1 MMIQGVRADTG
12 GREGKWVGLI
22 IVFILSFATVAIP
35 FHQAESHV
43 KAVLDHQILVTDV
56 EQENLAMLSELRLAH
71 EEIRDLRMDLD
82 GEWPSVVSLKDEW
95 VAPFVEDQ
103 SWKRKGSH
111 NWLLD
116 ERGYYFSTPS
126 EYATP
131 SEQATSSEDTVPS
144 EYATPSEQATSSEDT
159 VPSEY
164 AASSDHGFAD
174 SFILNA
180 NSVSP
185 EIWIFFGGVAKQPA
199 TFDQHTL
206 ESSGWKMV
214 VNESEVEQYHASSH

>member
-35 FHQAESHV
+35 FHQAESHIE
-43 KAVLDHQILVTDV
+43 AVLDHQILVTDV

-71 EEIRDLRMDLD
+71 EEIRDLRTDSD
-82 GEWPSVVSLKDEW
+82 GEWPSVASLKDEW

-103 SWKRKGSH
+103 SWKRKGAH
-111 NWLLD
+111 TWLLD

-131 SEQATSSEDTVPS
+131 SEQATPTE
-144 EYATPSEQATSSEDT
+144 
-159 VPSEY
+159 
-164 AASSDHGFAD
+164 HGFAD

-185 EIWIFFGGVAKQPA
+185 EIWIFFGGVASQP
-199 TFDQHTL
+199 TNFDENTL
-206 ESSGWKMV
+206 ESAGWKMV
-214 VNESEVEQYHASSH
+214 VNESEVELHDASSH

>member
-1 MMIQGVRADTG
+1 MMIQSVRADTG

-22 IVFILSFATVAIP
+22 IVFILCFATVAIP

-43 KAVLDHQILVTDV
+43 KAALEHQVLVTDV

-82 GEWPSVVSLKDEW
+82 GEWPSVMSLKDGW

-111 NWLLD
+111 AWLLD
-116 ERGYYFSTPS
+116 ERGYYFSTPN
-126 EYATP
+126 EL
-131 SEQATSSEDTVPS
+131 
-144 EYATPSEQATSSEDT
+144 
-159 VPSEY
+159 
-164 AASSDHGFAD
+164 GFAD

-185 EIWIFFGGVAKQPA
+185 EIWIFFGGVAKQPSA
-199 TFDQHTL
+199 FDEHTL
-206 ESSGWKMV
+206 ESKGWKMV
-214 VNESEVEQYHASSH
+214 VNESEVEQHHASDAH

>member
-22 IVFILSFATVAIP
+22 ILFILSFSTVAIP

-71 EEIRDLRMDLD
+71 EEIRDLRMDSD
-82 GEWPSVVSLKDEW
+82 GEWPSVASLKDEW

-111 NWLLD
+111 AWVLD
-116 ERGYYFSTPS
+116 ERGYYFSS
-126 EYATP
+126 P
-131 SEQATSSEDTVPS
+131 SEQATPTE
-144 EYATPSEQATSSEDT
+144 
-159 VPSEY
+159 
-164 AASSDHGFAD
+164 HGSAD

-206 ESSGWKMV
+206 ESTGWKMV
-214 VNESEVEQYHASSH
+214 VNESEVEQHHASSH

>member
-35 FHQAESHV
+35 FHQAESHIE
-43 KAVLDHQILVTDV
+43 AVLDHQILVTDV

-71 EEIRDLRMDLD
+71 EEIRDLRMDSD
-82 GEWPSVVSLKDEW
+82 GEWPSVASLKEEW

-111 NWLLD
+111 TWLLD

-126 EYATP
+126 EDTAP
-131 SEQATSSEDTVPS
+131 SEQATPT
-144 EYATPSEQATSSEDT
+144 
-159 VPSEY
+159 
-164 AASSDHGFAD
+164 DHGFAD

-185 EIWIFFGGVAKQPA
+185 EIWIYLGGVASQP
-199 TFDQHTL
+199 TNFDENTL
-206 ESSGWKMV
+206 ESAGWKMV
-214 VNESEVEQYHASSH
+214 VNESEVDQHDASSH

>member
-12 GREGKWVGLI
+12 DREGKWVGLI

-35 FHQAESHV
+35 FHQAETHV
-43 KAVLDHQILVTDV
+43 KAVLDHQILVTNV

-71 EEIRDLRMDLD
+71 EEIRDLRMDSD
-82 GEWPSVVSLKDEW
+82 GEWPSVSSLKDEW

-111 NWLLD
+111 TWLLD
-116 ERGYYFSTPS
+116 ARGYYFSTPS

-131 SEQATSSEDTVPS
+131 SEQATSSE
-144 EYATPSEQATSSEDT
+144 
-159 VPSEY
+159 Y
-164 AASSDHGFAD
+164 AAQSDHGFAD

-206 ESSGWKMV
+206 DSTGWKLV
-214 VNESEVEQYHASSH
+214 VNESEVADQHDASSH

>member
-1 MMIQGVRADTG
+1 MMIQSVRADTG

-22 IVFILSFATVAIP
+22 IVFILCFATVAIP

-43 KAVLDHQILVTDV
+43 KAVLDHQILVTDA

-71 EEIRDLRMDLD
+71 EEIRDLRMDSD
-82 GEWPSVVSLKDEW
+82 GEWPSVASLKDEW

-111 NWLLD
+111 AWVLD

-131 SEQATSSEDTVPS
+131 SVQAKPT
-144 EYATPSEQATSSEDT
+144 
-159 VPSEY
+159 
-164 AASSDHGFAD
+164 DHGSAD

-185 EIWIFFGGVAKQPA
+185 EIWIFLDGVAKQPS
-199 TFDQHTL
+199 TFDQNTL
-206 ESSGWKMV
+206 ESTGWRMV
-214 VNESEVEQYHASSH
+214 VNESEIEQHHERDAH

>member
-1 MMIQGVRADTG
+1 MMIQSVRADTG

-22 IVFILSFATVAIP
+22 IVFILCFATVAIP
-35 FHQAESHV
+35 FHQAGSHV

-71 EEIRDLRMDLD
+71 EEIRDLRMDSD
-82 GEWPSVVSLKDEW
+82 GEWPSVMSLKDEW

-111 NWLLD
+111 AWLLD
-116 ERGYYFSTPS
+116 ERGYYFSTPN
-126 EYATP
+126 EL
-131 SEQATSSEDTVPS
+131 
-144 EYATPSEQATSSEDT
+144 
-159 VPSEY
+159 
-164 AASSDHGFAD
+164 GFAD

-185 EIWIFFGGVAKQPA
+185 EIWIFFGGITKQPSA
-199 TFDQHTL
+199 FDEHTL
-206 ESSGWKMV
+206 ESEGWKMV
-214 VNESEVEQYHASSH
+214 VNESEVEQHRASDAH

>member
-22 IVFILSFATVAIP
+22 IVFILSFATIAIP
-35 FHQAESHV
+35 FHQAESHIE
-43 KAVLDHQILVTDV
+43 AVLEHQILVTDV

-71 EEIRDLRMDLD
+71 EEIRDLRMDSD

-111 NWLLD
+111 TWLLD
-116 ERGYYFSTPS
+116 EHGYYFSTPS
-126 EYATP
+126 EYAT
-131 SEQATSSEDTVPS
+131 S
-144 EYATPSEQATSSEDT
+144 
-159 VPSEY
+159 SEY
-164 AASSDHGFAD
+164 AAQSDHGFAD

-185 EIWIFFGGVAKQPA
+185 EIWIFFGGVASQP
-199 TFDQHTL
+199 TNFDENTL
-206 ESSGWKMV
+206 ESAGWKMV
-214 VNESEVEQYHASSH
+214 VNESEVEQHDASSH

>member
-22 IVFILSFATVAIP
+22 IVFILCFATVAIP

-43 KAVLDHQILVTDV
+43 KSVLDHQILVTDV

-71 EEIRDLRMDLD
+71 EEIRDLRMDSD
-82 GEWPSVVSLKDEW
+82 GEWPSVVSLRDEW

-111 NWLLD
+111 AWLLD

-126 EYATP
+126 EYAAQ
-131 SEQATSSEDTVPS
+131 SE
-144 EYATPSEQATSSEDT
+144 
-159 VPSEY
+159 
-164 AASSDHGFAD
+164 HGFAD

-185 EIWIFFGGVAKQPA
+185 EIWIFFGGVASQPNN
-199 TFDQHTL
+199 FDENTL
-206 ESSGWKMV
+206 ESAGWKMV
-214 VNESEVEQYHASSH
+214 VNESDVEQHDASSH

>member
-1 MMIQGVRADTG
+1 MMIQSVRADTG

-22 IVFILSFATVAIP
+22 IIFILCFATVAIP
-35 FHQAESHV
+35 FNQAESHIEV
-43 KAVLDHQILVTDV
+43 TLDHQVLVTDV

-82 GEWPSVVSLKDEW
+82 GDWPSVVSLKDEW

-111 NWLLD
+111 TWLLD

-131 SEQATSSEDTVPS
+131 SEQATPNT
-144 EYATPSEQATSSEDT
+144 
-159 VPSEY
+159 
-164 AASSDHGFAD
+164 HGFAD

-185 EIWIFFGGVAKQPA
+185 EIWIFFGGVASQP
-199 TFDQHTL
+199 TQFDENTL
-206 ESSGWKMV
+206 ESAGWKQV
-214 VNESEVEQYHASSH
+214 VNESEVADQHEASSH

>member
-22 IVFILSFATVAIP
+22 IVFILCFATVAIP

-43 KAVLDHQILVTDV
+43 KSVLDHQILVTDV

-71 EEIRDLRMDLD
+71 EEIRDLRMDSD
-82 GEWPSVVSLKDEW
+82 GEWPSVVSLRDEW

-111 NWLLD
+111 AWLLD

-126 EYATP
+126 EYAAQ
-131 SEQATSSEDTVPS
+131 SE
-144 EYATPSEQATSSEDT
+144 
-159 VPSEY
+159 
-164 AASSDHGFAD
+164 HGFAD

-185 EIWIFFGGVAKQPA
+185 EIWIFFGGVASQP
-199 TFDQHTL
+199 TNFDENTL
-206 ESSGWKMV
+206 ESAGWKMV
-214 VNESEVEQYHASSH
+214 VNESDVEQHDASSH

>member
-1 MMIQGVRADTG
+1 MMIQSVRADTG

-22 IVFILSFATVAIP
+22 IVFILCFATVAIP

-71 EEIRDLRMDLD
+71 EEIRDLRMDSD
-82 GEWPSVVSLKDEW
+82 GEWPSVASLKDEW

-111 NWLLD
+111 AWVLD

-126 EYATP
+126 E
-131 SEQATSSEDTVPS
+131 QATSSE
-144 EYATPSEQATSSEDT
+144 
-159 VPSEY
+159 Y
-164 AASSDHGFAD
+164 AAQSDHGFAD

-185 EIWIFFGGVAKQPA
+185 EIWIFLGGVAKQPA

-206 ESSGWKMV
+206 ESTGWKMV
-214 VNESEVEQYHASSH
+214 VNESEIEQHHESDAH

>member
-1 MMIQGVRADTG
+1 MMIQSVRADTG

-22 IVFILSFATVAIP
+22 IVFILCFATVAIP

-71 EEIRDLRMDLD
+71 EEIRDLRMDSD
-82 GEWPSVVSLKDEW
+82 GEWPSVASLKDEW
-95 VAPFVEDQ
+95 VAPFIEDQ

-111 NWLLD
+111 AWVLD

-126 EYATP
+126 EQATP
-131 SEQATSSEDTVPS
+131 T
-144 EYATPSEQATSSEDT
+144 
-159 VPSEY
+159 
-164 AASSDHGFAD
+164 DHGFAD

-185 EIWIFFGGVAKQPA
+185 EIWIFLGGVAKQPA

-206 ESSGWKMV
+206 ESTGWKMV
-214 VNESEVEQYHASSH
+214 VNESEIEKHHESDAH

>member
-71 EEIRDLRMDLD
+71 EEIRDLRMDSD

-111 NWLLD
+111 TWLLD

-131 SEQATSSEDTVPS
+131 SEQA
-144 EYATPSEQATSSEDT
+144 AQ
-159 VPSEY
+159 
-164 AASSDHGFAD
+164 SDHGFAD

-180 NSVSP
+180 NIVSP
-185 EIWIFFGGVAKQPA
+185 EIWIFFG
-199 TFDQHTL
+199 
-206 ESSGWKMV
+206 
-214 VNESEVEQYHASSH
+214 

>member
-71 EEIRDLRMDLD
+71 EEIRDLRMDSD
-82 GEWPSVVSLKDEW
+82 GEWPSVMSLKDEW

-111 NWLLD
+111 TWLLD

-126 EYATP
+126 E
-131 SEQATSSEDTVPS
+131 QATSSEDT
-144 EYATPSEQATSSEDT
+144 AQ
-159 VPSEY
+159 
-164 AASSDHGFAD
+164 SDHGFAD

-185 EIWIFFGGVAKQPA
+185 EIWIFFGGVASQP
-199 TFDQHTL
+199 TNFDENTL
-206 ESSGWKMV
+206 ESAGWKMV
-214 VNESEVEQYHASSH
+214 VNESEVEQHDASSH

>member
-1 MMIQGVRADTG
+1 MIQGVRADTG

-22 IVFILSFATVAIP
+22 IVFILSFSTVAIP
-35 FHQAESHV
+35 FHQAESHI

-71 EEIRDLRMDLD
+71 EEIRDLRMDSD
-82 GEWPSVVSLKDEW
+82 GEWPSVTSLKDEW

-111 NWLLD
+111 TWLLD

-126 EYATP
+126 EYAA
-131 SEQATSSEDTVPS
+131 Q
-144 EYATPSEQATSSEDT
+144 
-159 VPSEY
+159 
-164 AASSDHGFAD
+164 SDHGFAD

-185 EIWIFFGGVAKQPA
+185 EIWIFFGGVAIQPT

-206 ESSGWKMV
+206 ESTGWKMV
-214 VNESEVEQYHASSH
+214 VNESEIEQHHESDAH

>member
-35 FHQAESHV
+35 FRQAESHI

-71 EEIRDLRMDLD
+71 EEIRDLHMDSD
-82 GEWPSVVSLKDEW
+82 GEWPSVASLQDEW

-111 NWLLD
+111 TWLLD

-126 EYATP
+126 E
-131 SEQATSSEDTVPS
+131 QATSSE
-144 EYATPSEQATSSEDT
+144 
-159 VPSEY
+159 Y
-164 AASSDHGFAD
+164 AAKSDHGFAD

-185 EIWIFFGGVAKQPA
+185 EIWIYLGGVASQPA
-199 TFDQHTL
+199 NFDENTL
-206 ESSGWKMV
+206 ESAGWKMV
-214 VNESEVEQYHASSH
+214 VNESEVELHDASSH

>member
-22 IVFILSFATVAIP
+22 ILFILSFSTVAIP

-71 EEIRDLRMDLD
+71 EEIRDLRMDSD
-82 GEWPSVVSLKDEW
+82 GEWPSVASLKDEW

-111 NWLLD
+111 AWVLD

-126 EYATP
+126 EYSTP
-131 SEQATSSEDTVPS
+131 SEQATQP
-144 EYATPSEQATSSEDT
+144 
-159 VPSEY
+159 
-164 AASSDHGFAD
+164 DHGSAD

-185 EIWIFFGGVAKQPA
+185 EIWIFLGGVAKQPA
-199 TFDQHTL
+199 TFDQHSL
-206 ESSGWKMV
+206 ESTGWKMV
-214 VNESEVEQYHASSH
+214 VNESEIEQHHESDAH

>member
-82 GEWPSVVSLKDEW
+82 GEWPSVASLKDEW

-126 EYATP
+126 EHV
-131 SEQATSSEDTVPS
+131 TS
-144 EYATPSEQATSSEDT
+144 
-159 VPSEY
+159 SEY
-164 AASSDHGFAD
+164 AAQSDHGFAD

-185 EIWIFFGGVAKQPA
+185 EIWIFFGGVSKQPA

-214 VNESEVEQYHASSH
+214 VNESEVEQHHASSH

>member
-1 MMIQGVRADTG
+1 MIQGVRADTG

-71 EEIRDLRMDLD
+71 EEIRDLRMDSD
-82 GEWPSVVSLKDEW
+82 GEWPSVMSLKDEW

-111 NWLLD
+111 TWLLD
-116 ERGYYFSTPS
+116 KRGYYFSTPS

-131 SEQATSSEDTVPS
+131 SEHS
-144 EYATPSEQATSSEDT
+144 TPT
-159 VPSEY
+159 Y
-164 AASSDHGFAD
+164 HGSAD

-185 EIWIFFGGVAKQPA
+185 EVWIFFGGVATQPA
-199 TFDQHTL
+199 SFDQHTL
-206 ESSGWKMV
+206 ESTGWKMV
-214 VNESEVEQYHASSH
+214 VNESEIEQHHENDAH

>member
-1 MMIQGVRADTG
+1 MIQGVRADTG

-71 EEIRDLRMDLD
+71 EEIRDLRMDSD

-111 NWLLD
+111 TWLLD
-116 ERGYYFSTPS
+116 EHGYYFS
-126 EYATP
+126 TP
-131 SEQATSSEDTVPS
+131 SEQATSSE
-144 EYATPSEQATSSEDT
+144 
-159 VPSEY
+159 Y
-164 AASSDHGFAD
+164 AAQSEHGFAD

-185 EIWIFFGGVAKQPA
+185 EIWIFFGGVASQP
-199 TFDQHTL
+199 TNFDENTL
-206 ESSGWKMV
+206 ESAGWKLV
-214 VNESEVEQYHASSH
+214 VNESEVADQHDASSH

>member
-1 MMIQGVRADTG
+1 MMIQSVRADTG

-71 EEIRDLRMDLD
+71 EEIRDLRMDSD
-82 GEWPSVVSLKDEW
+82 GEWPSVASLKDEW

-111 NWLLD
+111 TWLLD

-126 EYATP
+126 E
-131 SEQATSSEDTVPS
+131 QATSSE
-144 EYATPSEQATSSEDT
+144 
-159 VPSEY
+159 Y
-164 AASSDHGFAD
+164 AAQSDHGFAD

-180 NSVSP
+180 NSISP
-185 EIWIFFGGVAKQPA
+185 EIWIFFGGVASQP
-199 TFDQHTL
+199 TNFDENTL
-206 ESSGWKMV
+206 ESAGWKMV
-214 VNESEVEQYHASSH
+214 VNESEVEQHDASSH

>member
-35 FHQAESHV
+35 FYQAESHI

-71 EEIRDLRMDLD
+71 EEIRDLHMDSD
-82 GEWPSVVSLKDEW
+82 GEWPSVASLKDEW

-111 NWLLD
+111 TWLLD

-126 EYATP
+126 EDTAP
-131 SEQATSSEDTVPS
+131 SEQATSTE
-144 EYATPSEQATSSEDT
+144 
-159 VPSEY
+159 
-164 AASSDHGFAD
+164 HGFAD

-185 EIWIFFGGVAKQPA
+185 EIWIYLGGVASQP
-199 TFDQHTL
+199 TNFDENTL
-206 ESSGWKMV
+206 ESAGWKMV
-214 VNESEVEQYHASSH
+214 VNESEIEQHHEIDAH

>member
-71 EEIRDLRMDLD
+71 EEIRDLRMDSD

-111 NWLLD
+111 IWLLD
-116 ERGYYFSTPS
+116 EHGYYFS
-126 EYATP
+126 TP
-131 SEQATSSEDTVPS
+131 SEQATSSE
-144 EYATPSEQATSSEDT
+144 
-159 VPSEY
+159 Y
-164 AASSDHGFAD
+164 AAQSDHSFAD

-185 EIWIFFGGVAKQPA
+185 EIWIFFGGVASQP
-199 TFDQHTL
+199 TNFDENTL
-206 ESSGWKMV
+206 ESAGWKMV
-214 VNESEVEQYHASSH
+214 VNESEVEQHDASSH

>member
-1 MMIQGVRADTG
+1 MMIQSVRADTG

-22 IVFILSFATVAIP
+22 IVFILCFATVAIP

-71 EEIRDLRMDLD
+71 EEIRDLRMDSD
-82 GEWPSVVSLKDEW
+82 GEWPSVASLKDEW

-111 NWLLD
+111 AWVLD

-126 EYATP
+126 EYATS
-131 SEQATSSEDTVPS
+131 SEQAKP
-144 EYATPSEQATSSEDT
+144 A
-159 VPSEY
+159 
-164 AASSDHGFAD
+164 DHGSAD

-185 EIWIFFGGVAKQPA
+185 EIWIYLGGVASQP
-199 TFDQHTL
+199 TSFDENTL

-214 VNESEVEQYHASSH
+214 VNESEVEQHDASSH

>member
-1 MMIQGVRADTG
+1 MIQGVRADTG

-71 EEIRDLRMDLD
+71 EEIRDLRMDSD
-82 GEWPSVVSLKDEW
+82 GEWPSVMSLKDEW

-111 NWLLD
+111 TWLLD
-116 ERGYYFSTPS
+116 KRGYYFSTPS

-131 SEQATSSEDTVPS
+131 SEHS
-144 EYATPSEQATSSEDT
+144 TPT
-159 VPSEY
+159 
-164 AASSDHGFAD
+164 DHGSAD

-185 EIWIFFGGVAKQPA
+185 EVWIFFGGVATQPA
-199 TFDQHTL
+199 SFDQHTL
-206 ESSGWKMV
+206 ESTGWKMV
-214 VNESEVEQYHASSH
+214 VNESEIEQHHENDAH

>member
-22 IVFILSFATVAIP
+22 ILFILSFSTVAIP

-43 KAVLDHQILVTDV
+43 KAILDHQILVTDV

-71 EEIRDLRMDLD
+71 EEIRDLRMDSD
-82 GEWPSVVSLKDEW
+82 GEWPSVASLKDEW

-111 NWLLD
+111 AWVLD
-116 ERGYYFSTPS
+116 ERGYYFSS
-126 EYATP
+126 P
-131 SEQATSSEDTVPS
+131 SEQATPT
-144 EYATPSEQATSSEDT
+144 
-159 VPSEY
+159 
-164 AASSDHGFAD
+164 DHGSAD

-185 EIWIFFGGVAKQPA
+185 EIWIFLGGVAKQPA

-206 ESSGWKMV
+206 ESTGWKMV
-214 VNESEVEQYHASSH
+214 VNESEIEQHHASSH

>member
-71 EEIRDLRMDLD
+71 EEIRDLRMDSD

-111 NWLLD
+111 TWILD

-131 SEQATSSEDTVPS
+131 SEQATSSEDTAQS
-144 EYATPSEQATSSEDT
+144 E
-159 VPSEY
+159 
-164 AASSDHGFAD
+164 HGFAD

-185 EIWIFFGGVAKQPA
+185 EIWIFFDGVPKQPA
-199 TFDQHTL
+199 TFDQHML
-206 ESSGWKMV
+206 ESTGWKMV
-214 VNESEVEQYHASSH
+214 VNESEVEQHDASSH

>member
-22 IVFILSFATVAIP
+22 IVFILCFATVAIP

-43 KAVLDHQILVTDV
+43 KAVLDHQVLVTDV

-71 EEIRDLRMDLD
+71 EEIRDLRMDSD
-82 GEWPSVVSLKDEW
+82 GEWPSVMSLKDEW

-111 NWLLD
+111 AWLLD

-126 EYATP
+126 EHATP
-131 SEQATSSEDTVPS
+131 T
-144 EYATPSEQATSSEDT
+144 
-159 VPSEY
+159 
-164 AASSDHGFAD
+164 DHGFAD

-185 EIWIFFGGVAKQPA
+185 EIWIFFGGIAKHPSA
-199 TFDQHTL
+199 FDEHTL
-206 ESSGWKMV
+206 ESEGWKMV
-214 VNESEVEQYHASSH
+214 VNESEVEQHHASDAH

>member
-1 MMIQGVRADTG
+1 MIQGVRADTG

-22 IVFILSFATVAIP
+22 IIFILSFATVAIP
-35 FHQAESHV
+35 FHQAESHI

-71 EEIRDLRMDLD
+71 EEIRDLRMDSD
-82 GEWPSVVSLKDEW
+82 GEWPSVVLLKDEW

-111 NWLLD
+111 TWLLD
-116 ERGYYFSTPS
+116 KRGYYFSTPS
-126 EYATP
+126 EH
-131 SEQATSSEDTVPS
+131 ATSSE
-144 EYATPSEQATSSEDT
+144 
-159 VPSEY
+159 Y
-164 AASSDHGFAD
+164 AAQSEHGFAD

-185 EIWIFFGGVAKQPA
+185 EIWIFFGGIASQP
-199 TFDQHTL
+199 TNFDENTL
-206 ESSGWKMV
+206 ESAGWKMV
-214 VNESEVEQYHASSH
+214 VNESEVEQHDASSH

>member
-22 IVFILSFATVAIP
+22 IVFILSFATLAIP
-35 FHQAESHV
+35 FHQAESHI

-71 EEIRDLRMDLD
+71 EEIRDLRMDSD
-82 GEWPSVVSLKDEW
+82 GEWPSVASLKDEW

-111 NWLLD
+111 TWLLD
-116 ERGYYFSTPS
+116 ERGYYFSM
-126 EYATP
+126 P
-131 SEQATSSEDTVPS
+131 SEQATSSE
-144 EYATPSEQATSSEDT
+144 
-159 VPSEY
+159 Y
-164 AASSDHGFAD
+164 AAQSDHGFAD

-185 EIWIFFGGVAKQPA
+185 EIWIFFGGVASQP
-199 TFDQHTL
+199 TNFDENTL
-206 ESSGWKMV
+206 ESAGWKMV
-214 VNESEVEQYHASSH
+214 VNESEVEQHDASSH

>member
-1 MMIQGVRADTG
+1 MIQGVRADTG

-22 IVFILSFATVAIP
+22 IVFILSFATVTIP
-35 FHQAESHV
+35 FHQAESHM
-43 KAVLDHQILVTDV
+43 KAVLEHQILVTDV

-71 EEIRDLRMDLD
+71 EEIRDLRMDSD
-82 GEWPSVVSLKDEW
+82 GEWPSVASLKDEW

-111 NWLLD
+111 AWVLD
-116 ERGYYFSTPS
+116 ERGYYFS
-126 EYATP
+126 AP
-131 SEQATSSEDTVPS
+131 SEQATSSEYAAQS
-144 EYATPSEQATSSEDT
+144 EY
-159 VPSEY
+159 
-164 AASSDHGFAD
+164 GFAD

-185 EIWIFFGGVAKQPA
+185 EIWIFFGGVVKQPA

-206 ESSGWKMV
+206 ESAGWKMV
-214 VNESEVEQYHASSH
+214 VNESEIEQHHKDAH

>member
-22 IVFILSFATVAIP
+22 IVFILSFAMVAIP

-71 EEIRDLRMDLD
+71 EEIRDLRMDSD
-82 GEWPSVVSLKDEW
+82 GEWPSVSSLKDEW

-111 NWLLD
+111 TWLLD
-116 ERGYYFSTPS
+116 ARGYYFSTPS
-126 EYATP
+126 E
-131 SEQATSSEDTVPS
+131 QATSSE
-144 EYATPSEQATSSEDT
+144 
-159 VPSEY
+159 Y
-164 AASSDHGFAD
+164 AAQSEHGFAD

-185 EIWIFFGGVAKQPA
+185 EIWIFFGGVSSQP
-199 TFDQHTL
+199 TNFDENTL

-214 VNESEVEQYHASSH
+214 VNESEVEQHDASSH

>member
-12 GREGKWVGLI
+12 GREGKWVGLVI
-22 IVFILSFATVAIP
+22 LFILSFSTVAIP

-71 EEIRDLRMDLD
+71 EEIRDLRMDSD
-82 GEWPSVVSLKDEW
+82 GEWPSVASLKDEW

-111 NWLLD
+111 AWVLD
-116 ERGYYFSTPS
+116 ERGYYFSS
-126 EYATP
+126 P
-131 SEQATSSEDTVPS
+131 SEQATPT
-144 EYATPSEQATSSEDT
+144 
-159 VPSEY
+159 
-164 AASSDHGFAD
+164 DHGSAD

-185 EIWIFFGGVAKQPA
+185 EIWIFLGGVAKQPA

-206 ESSGWKMV
+206 ESTGWKMV
-214 VNESEVEQYHASSH
+214 VNESEIEQHHESDAH

>member
-1 MMIQGVRADTG
+1 MMIQSVRADTG

-22 IVFILSFATVAIP
+22 IVFILCFATVAIP

-71 EEIRDLRMDLD
+71 EEIRDLRMDSD
-82 GEWPSVVSLKDEW
+82 GDWPSVASLKDEW

-111 NWLLD
+111 AWVLD

-126 EYATP
+126 EQATP
-131 SEQATSSEDTVPS
+131 T
-144 EYATPSEQATSSEDT
+144 
-159 VPSEY
+159 
-164 AASSDHGFAD
+164 DHGFAD

-185 EIWIFFGGVAKQPA
+185 EIWIFLGGVAKQPA

-206 ESSGWKMV
+206 ESTGWKMV
-214 VNESEVEQYHASSH
+214 VNESEIEQHHESDAH

>member
-1 MMIQGVRADTG
+1 MIQGVRADTG

-71 EEIRDLRMDLD
+71 EEIRDLRMDSD
-82 GEWPSVVSLKDEW
+82 GVWPSVMSLKDEW

-111 NWLLD
+111 TWLLD
-116 ERGYYFSTPS
+116 KRGYYFSTPS

-131 SEQATSSEDTVPS
+131 SEHS
-144 EYATPSEQATSSEDT
+144 TPT
-159 VPSEY
+159 
-164 AASSDHGFAD
+164 DHGSAD

-185 EIWIFFGGVAKQPA
+185 EVWIFFGGVATQPA
-199 TFDQHTL
+199 SFDQHTL
-206 ESSGWKMV
+206 ESTGWKMV
-214 VNESEVEQYHASSH
+214 VNESEIEQHHENDAH

>member
-1 MMIQGVRADTG
+1 MMIQSVRADTG

-22 IVFILSFATVAIP
+22 IVFILCFATVAIP
-35 FHQAESHV
+35 FYQAESHV

-71 EEIRDLRMDLD
+71 EEIRDLRMDSD
-82 GEWPSVVSLKDEW
+82 GEWPSVASLKDEW

-111 NWLLD
+111 AWVLD

-131 SEQATSSEDTVPS
+131 SEQAKPTG
-144 EYATPSEQATSSEDT
+144 
-159 VPSEY
+159 
-164 AASSDHGFAD
+164 HGSAD

-185 EIWIFFGGVAKQPA
+185 EIWIFLGGVAKQPA
-199 TFDQHTL
+199 TFDQNTL
-206 ESSGWKMV
+206 ESTGWKMV
-214 VNESEVEQYHASSH
+214 VNESEIEQHHESDAH